1 MTFGAIESFEGAQ
14 PRRRRILSVT
24 ELSRA
29 IRGVLEGS
37 FDVVEVR
44 GEVTNLSRPQSGHLY
59 FSLVD
64 DGDGRE
70 SSRLSS
76 AQLSCVLWRSSAT
89 RLRFPL
95 ANGQKVIVAGR
106 IGVYEP
112 RGSYQL
118 IAEAVAPDGVGELQL
133 LFEELKER
141 LRKEGLFDGARKR
154 PLPFLPSRIGLIT
167 SPSGAAIQ
175 DVLRALYRRHPAA
188 WVRIAPVRVQGEGAA
203 REIAWAIRRLG
214 RGRAVDVIIVARGGG
229 SLEDLWAFNEETVA
243 RAIAA
248 SPVPVVSA
256 VGHEV
261 DVSIAD
267 FVADARAQTPTHA
280 PDLVVPDLADL
291 CDRLSSVRRRL
302 RLGLSSV
309 HSRKATQWARLL
321 RARILRDP
329 SLLPARLLERC
340 DELARELRI
349 HLYNSGRQ
357 WDHALRSLFL
367 RLEALNPLRVLE
379 RGYALVL
386 DGKGRVIQDAGS
398 LRPGDPLDV
407 RLARGRVA
415 ASVVEASEVEAVET
429 VHEDRARREDSP
441 C

>member
-1 MTFGAIESFEGAQ
+1 VTGGARGPTGDPG
-14 PRRRRILSVT
+14 PRGRRILSVG

-37 FDVVEVR
+37 FDSVLVR
-44 GEVTNLSRPQSGHLY
+44 GEVTNLSRSQSGHIY

-64 DGDGRE
+64 DGDG
-70 SSRLSS
+70 SSRLAS
-76 AQLSCVLWRSSAT
+76 AQLSCVLWRSSAA

-95 ANGQKVIVAGR
+95 RNGQKAIVSGR

-112 RGSYQL
+112 RGAYQL
-118 IAEAVAPDGVGELQL
+118 IADSIAPEGVGELQL

-141 LRKEGLFDGARKR
+141 LRKEGLFDAGRKR
-154 PLPFLPSRIGLIT
+154 PLPFLPGRIGLIT
-167 SPSGAAIQ
+167 SPAGAAIQ

-188 WVRIAPVRVQGEGAA
+188 WLRIAPVRVQGEGAA
-203 REIAWAIRRLG
+203 REIARAIRRLG
-214 RGRAVDVIIVARGGG
+214 VPGAVDVIILARGGG
-229 SLEDLWAFNEETVA
+229 SLEDLWAFNEEVVA

-256 VGHEV
+256 VGHEA

-280 PDLVVPDLADL
+280 PDLVVPDLEDL
-291 CDRLSSVRRRL
+291 GDRLSTLRRRL

-309 HSRKATQWARLL
+309 HARKAAQWTRLL
-321 RARILRDP
+321 RARVFRDP
-329 SLLPARLLERC
+329 SLIPARLLERC
-340 DELARELRI
+340 DDLARELRI
-349 HLYNSGRQ
+349 HLYNRGRQ
-357 WDHALRSLFL
+357 WDDALRSLFL

-386 DGKGRVIQDAGS
+386 DTRGRVVTDAEP
-398 LRPGDPLDV
+398 LRAGDLLDV
-407 RLARGRVA
+407 RLAKGRVA
-415 ASVVEASEVEAVET
+415 ASVTESVPGGAGA
-429 VHEDRARREDSP
+429 ARRETGGRP
-441 C
+441 GTRKER

>member
-1 MTFGAIESFEGAQ
+1 VTFGTSDIFEVPQ
-14 PRRRRILSVT
+14 PRRRRVLSVT

-29 IRGVLEGS
+29 IRGVLERS
-37 FDVVEVR
+37 FDSVEVR

-64 DGDGRE
+64 DGGGRE
-70 SSRLSS
+70 SSRLTS
-76 AQLSCVLWRSSAT
+76 AQLSCVLWRSSAE
-89 RLRFPL
+89 RLRFEIR
-95 ANGQKVIVAGR
+95 NGQKVIVAGR

-112 RGSYQL
+112 RGAYQL
-118 IAEAVAPDGVGELQL
+118 VADSVTADGVGELQL

-141 LRKEGLFDGARKR
+141 LRKEGLFDDARKR
-154 PLPFLPSRIGLIT
+154 SLPYLPGRIGLVT
-167 SPSGAAIQ
+167 SPAGAAIQ

-203 REIAWAIRRLG
+203 REVAWAIRRLN
-214 RGRAVDVIIVARGGG
+214 RGRSVDVIILARGGG
-229 SLEDLWAFNEETVA
+229 SLEDLWAFNDEIVA

-248 SPVPVVSA
+248 SAVPVVSA

-261 DVSIAD
+261 DFSIAD

-280 PDLVVPDLADL
+280 PDLVVPDIGDL
-291 CDRLSSVRRRL
+291 CDRLSGLQKRL
-302 RLGLSSV
+302 RLGLSSL
-309 HSRKATQWARLL
+309 HARKAAQWSRLL
-321 RARILRDP
+321 RARFFRDP

-349 HLYNSGRQ
+349 HLYNRGRQ
-357 WDHALRSLFL
+357 WDDALRSLFL

-386 DGKGRVIQDAGS
+386 DGQGRVVQDAGS

-407 RLARGRVA
+407 RLARGRLA
-415 ASVVEASEVEAVET
+415 ASVVETSVEAAET
-429 VHEDRARREDSP
+429 VPEDPARRKDNA
-441 C
+441 